1 MPRVT
6 KHSLTHHSPITH
18 HSNDQLAE
26 KSAIGDD
33 RRNEIS
39 ASDHRRRKMPR
50 VAIPLVLSRLE
61 SIARYR
67 VSAVVRRVVN
77 PR

>member
-6 KHSLTHHSPITH
+6 KHSLTHQSPIS
-18 HSNDQLAE
+18 HSSTDQLAE

-39 ASDHRRRKMPR
+39 ASHHRRRKMPR
-50 VAIPLVLSRLE
+50 VAIPLVLPSLE

-67 VSAVVRRVVN
+67 VSAVIRRVVKT
-77 PR
+77 R